1 MGRVKGGFLSIYIA
15 EVTKIKKK
23 LTHRERRFCIC
34 FVSTGDVALA
44 TKRAGYCRDFA
55 ETGEA
60 LLCREEILGEIDRL
74 CSLRKNTLSR
84 LAALGYQRLAFG
96 GIGDAISLLYRDSL
110 TEDELREI
118 DLFAVSEIKRPKDG
132 ALEIKFFDRLKALEK
147 LENKAETA
155 SAANLFD
162 AIGEGA
168 EAVGSGGVD

>member
-1 MGRVKGGFLSIYIA
+1 MGRVKGVFLSIYIA

-23 LTHRERRFCIC
+23 LTHRERLFCVY
-34 FVSTGDVALA
+34 FVSAGDAALA
-44 TKRAGYCRDFA
+44 TKRAGYSHNFA

-96 GIGDAISLLYRDSL
+96 GIGDAVSLLYRDSL
-110 TEDELREI
+110 TEDELREM

-147 LENKAETA
+147 LENKAETT
-155 SAANLFD
+155 STANLFD